1 MSLIVRVCLHRGER
15 LPYVTTTTRL
25 TWSLLIILTST
36 ESMVRVDSKLAIS
49 RWKREDRF
57 LLRAYDYVL
66 IPFLGLNNLLEEIT
80 SSYGVWNQRISTA
93 ASHWPTGRRHIGSPG
108 CQERVDVKRKLY
120 LRKRKGSAAWETTR
134 KSQIGLYIPRIKAS
148 LSIKSLLLNNFEE
161 KHKQV
166 IQSTANNFTF

>member
-1 MSLIVRVCLHRGER
+1 MSLIVRVCLHRGEC

-108 CQERVDVKRKLY
+108 CQEPRWRQAKTLPEEAQRKCCLGNNE
-120 LRKRKGSAAWETTR
+120 K
-134 KSQIGLYIPRIKAS
+134 KSNRTLHSKD
-148 LSIKSLLLNNFEE
+148 
-161 KHKQV
+161 
-166 IQSTANNFTF
+166 